1 MTQIIKYF
9 RCSCSMEV
17 LALEQDDGL
26 VYVSIFE
33 MQKRNSLWQRIRHCW
48 QILTTGTPYGD
59 SVVFDKQ
66 TVEELR
72 NHLDEIIGNQKTQNG
87 E

>member
-1 MTQIIKYF
+1 
-9 RCSCSMEV
+9 
-17 LALEQDDGL
+17 
-26 VYVSIFE
+26 